1 MSTTVLLTGL
11 VGLLLAGLV
20 ATMVR
25 GARLPSR
32 PRPPSSGSDD
42 AA

>member
-1 MSTTVLLTGL
+1 MSTTVLLTAL

-32 PRPPSSGSDD
+32 PRPRSSATDD
-42 AA
+42 GA

>member
-1 MSTTVLLTGL
+1 MSTTMLLTGL

-25 GARLPSR
+25 GARMPSSP
-32 PRPPSSGSDD
+32 PRPSPGADD